1 MEHSSKSKTSSGAL
15 SKAPAEL
22 QDLID
27 RFNKNRSVTI
37 DPSLADIIYVVC
49 RIAIDTRRD
58 PRFVGG
64 WTALTRE
71 VRRRLFASLNMSGLM
86 VKESEEDN
94 LGDAPKDPKI

>member
-1 MEHSSKSKTSSGAL
+1 MERPNKSKASSGA
-15 SKAPAEL
+15 SSRAPAEL

-27 RFNKNRSVTI
+27 RFNKSRNASI

-49 RIAIDTRRD
+49 RIAADTQRD

-71 VRRRLFASLNMSGLM
+71 VRRRLFASLNMSGLP
-86 VKESEEDN
+86 VKESSEENPDGSEGSD
-94 LGDAPKDPKI
+94 L